1 MVAIA
6 RTGLKARDNLNGGMI
21 DETTFLTGLEEIA
34 DSGMTPA
41 DRLLEL
47 YHGPWGGDVRP
58 VFDHLAY

>member
-1 MVAIA
+1 MLDEQVF
-6 RTGLKARDNLNGGMI
+6 LN
-21 DETTFLTGLEEIA
+21 TLEDIA

-47 YHGPWGGDVRP
+47 YHGPWNGDVRP